1 MSLCY
6 LFEGNHYPAFL
17 IWNEFFEEH
26 AIILQANKKL
36 GYIRERNNIDS
47 CKLVTLDFLATWQR
61 TRENLD
67 VDFSFYL
74 GFLKY
79 SELFRNTCFQT
90 MISTYTRDHS
100 QNKKNALVIDHLCN
114 NVNLDLSD
122 SLRVVPSR
130 LLFLQESL
138 TFSVSMCQVHRCCF
152 TNISWLMNE

>member
-100 QNKKNALVIDHLCN
+100 QNKKNALVIVKSRN
-114 NVNLDLSD
+114 PSIFFFSWPTSVYVSAYKYSLS
-122 SLRVVPSR
+122 S
-130 LLFLQESL
+130 
-138 TFSVSMCQVHRCCF
+138 
-152 TNISWLMNE
+152 